1 VVQSHEALGGR
12 GPRPLEHHRRSHL
25 RGPLGKD
32 VKEQEYRSLPIHL
45 LAPTHAQRP
54 AGKTMWKSPGGGSYL
69 WNGTE

>member
-1 VVQSHEALGGR
+1 VVQSHEALGGSR
-12 GPRPLEHHRRSHL
+12 AAASGTPPTIHL

-45 LAPTHAQRP
+45 LASRDAHRA
-54 AGKTMWKSPGGGSYL
+54 AGKTMWKSPGSGSYL